1 MKTVVIGVGNPSRRD
16 HSVGL
21 VVARLLRDHLPESG
35 GVTIKEHWFGGFSL
49 AEAMV
54 GFDRAILVDAT
65 RTPDGKP
72 GTLSKRSL
80 AHLDGMQTI
89 AADGEFELSLAMDS
103 WREAG
108 LRLPTSVEAWGIEAR
123 DTETHGQDLTAPV
136 ARGSIAAALAI
147 FSELLAAEDAQVKQA
162 A

>member
-1 MKTVVIGVGNPSRRD
+1 M
-16 HSVGL
+16 GL
-21 VVARLLRDHLPESG
+21 VVARLLRDQLPETG

-49 AEAMV
+49 AEAML

-65 RTPDGKP
+65 RTSGGKP

-80 AHLDGMQTI
+80 EQLAGMQTI
-89 AADGEFELSLAMDS
+89 SAEGEFELSLAMDS
-103 WREAG
+103 WRKAG
-108 LRLPTSVEAWGIEAR
+108 LRMPTSVEAWGIEAS
-123 DTETHGQDLTAPV
+123 DTETHGPDLTAPV

-147 FSELLAAEDAQVKQA
+147 FSELLAAEDTHVKQA